1 MAVHVDEARDR
12 HEALAV
18 DRAVGGAG
26 VARAD
31 MHDLVALEHQVGAV
45 EIDVPLLGLVP
56 GDDVVE
62 VATWVVFALIGFLPF
77 AGKTGMIG
85 S

>member
-1 MAVHVDEARDR
+1 MAVHVDEAGDR

-18 DRAVGGAG
+18 DRRVGGAG
-26 VARAD
+26 VARPD
-31 MHDLVALEHQVGAV
+31 MHDLVAREHEVGVV

-62 VATWVVFALIGFLPF
+62 VADVGGFCAHLFFPSP
-77 AGKTGMIG
+77 ARLA
-85 S
+85 